1 MPPPRTGTSPQPV
14 SRRQAAILW
23 SALAG
28 GLAVFTVLGTA
39 IAPARPTPELAP
51 ILLPV
56 IALMSVAELVA
67 GHFILRSVRR
77 RLSSGPAE
85 AVALL
90 AQTQLIVACSLA
102 LGIGLFGVAAH
113 FTTRDP
119 LFLVFPAG
127 AAVALAWW
135 FPSEARWARL
145 SRRAAAGGRTPMIR
159 G

>member
-1 MPPPRTGTSPQPV
+1 MPPPRTGTNPQPV
-14 SRRQAAILW
+14 SRRQAVVLW

-28 GLAVFTVLGTA
+28 GLAVFTVLGTV
-39 IAPARPTPELAP
+39 IAPARTTPELAP
-51 ILLPV
+51 LLLPV
-56 IALMSVAELVA
+56 IAVMSVAELVA
-67 GHFILRSVRR
+67 GRFILRSVRR
-77 RLSSGPAE
+77 KLSSGPPE
-85 AVALL
+85 AVAVL
-90 AQTQLIVACSLA
+90 AQTQLIIACSLA

-127 AAVALAWW
+127 AAVALVWW

-145 SRRAAAGGRTPMIR
+145 SRRTDAGGRTPMMR